1 MPGAR
6 SQPAASRAKKTT
18 HEFSHHRYA
27 ASTGIPCA
35 MVLRFPSCSS
45 RGPGFLAPVAREFV
59 HELGASVGAPEPHDF
74 AVRDSTARLAAP
86 SASIASRSTFRD
98 DRDTPLLAVRDG
110 TALLLFLPI
119 EKAKNFLKTGWTGP
133 QISAANRRAVS
144 RRRNPPPH
152 DEKRIPG
159 SMLVHRPGMTSDKFY
174 PGFAFNPAA
183 SMPAM
188 AQISSLSDVSPE
200 TPTAPSSVPPSWIR
214 TPPGTGTRRP
224 CASEFTASTK

>member
-1 MPGAR
+1 VKQHPSNRGTGNAGR
-6 SQPAASRAKKTT
+6 ALAPAASRAKKTT

-119 EKAKNFLKTGWTGP
+119 EKAKNFLKTDWTGP

-152 DEKRIPG
+152 GFRRIT
-159 SMLVHRPGMTSDKFY
+159 LTLIRPT
-174 PGFAFNPAA
+174 
-183 SMPAM
+183 
-188 AQISSLSDVSPE
+188 LL
-200 TPTAPSSVPPSWIR
+200 
-214 TPPGTGTRRP
+214 
-224 CASEFTASTK
+224 

>member
-119 EKAKNFLKTGWTGP
+119 EKAKYFLKTGWTG
-133 QISAANRRAVS
+133 QISLRLLAKIAFWRTGQRPSSRVLESRERAVRS
-144 RRRNPPPH
+144 WAPRSNLDFRCHSGAMRSI
-152 DEKRIPG
+152 EPG
-159 SMLVHRPGMTSDKFY
+159 IHNHHRAYGFRACALHAHSGMTRS
-174 PGFAFNPAA
+174 AFTLLA
-183 SMPAM
+183 
-188 AQISSLSDVSPE
+188 
-200 TPTAPSSVPPSWIR
+200 
-214 TPPGTGTRRP
+214 
-224 CASEFTASTK
+224 

>member
-6 SQPAASRAKKTT
+6 SHPQPRVRKKTT

-74 AVRDSTARLAAP
+74 AVRDGTARLAAP

-98 DRDTPLLAVRDG
+98 DRDTPSRRCGMVESVKLFPPNREAKYFCERD
-110 TALLLFLPI
+110 
-119 EKAKNFLKTGWTGP
+119 WTT
-133 QISAANRRAVS
+133 QISLNCFNKLEFARTIAGAVT
-144 RRRNPPPH
+144 RPMT
-152 DEKRIPG
+152 G
-159 SMLVHRPGMTSDKFY
+159 SALHR
-174 PGFAFNPAA
+174 
-183 SMPAM
+183 
-188 AQISSLSDVSPE
+188 
-200 TPTAPSSVPPSWIR
+200 
-214 TPPGTGTRRP
+214 TG
-224 CASEFTASTK
+224 